1 MVFPKLNTK
10 ASNTLKINDFSGGI
24 NLRDGLTEILDNQ
37 STDVTN
43 MYWKD
48 GIMKTRPASDFK
60 YQIPHDG
67 FKPTFDG
74 EYERKGIKTENAT
87 TVMSGKLY
95 RMVSRHDGYYKSL
108 DERVSHLSFAWVN
121 GSSKKIL
128 PSITSETGT
137 QFDNYFVVQHKQKIF
152 CFCKV
157 GSSEAKIYKLNMNV
171 WNEITSDVYSSNS
184 VTDYIYNPIV
194 VTHAKPTG
202 NVFDTSD
209 TLKEY
214 GAVMFE
220 GYNLM
225 SDYYR
230 MIYSTVNKELLSKY
244 PETGHPMEYG
254 LLQRTLG
261 ENYKGKK
268 VSVKITR
275 KDGLSFTHSVTIE
288 NKIEGGK
295 TAYNIE
301 QTNRGDNIY
310 LCVFDS
316 NVIFLNSPTVSPGG
330 VLTPA
335 TVKEEDYVEDNMEIT
350 APYVRTVR
358 EIEKVFDMTQS
369 QWFGGDALGISGGT
383 RLFLCGNTNDDD
395 KSLVLWSGLDNPLYF
410 PENCYAYVGNSN
422 QAVTGFGRQND
433 TLVIFKERET
443 YYTQYM
449 QNTNITAEDL
459 INQNVVDYAAS
470 SVYFPM
476 VQLHP
481 NIGCDLPDTIQLCRN
496 RLVWASTTGKV
507 YTLMSQNQYSE
518 RNIYEISEMIENKL
532 IKESLLSSC
541 ACDWNGYYLLF
552 AGNSVYAMDYNSYGY
567 AYASSYNKTE
577 DANVKIPWWYWTLNN
592 NVSSAFTVDN
602 DVVLC
607 ALNGTGIPENIS
619 QYFYL
624 FDEEKTHDSGKD
636 SEYEILS
643 SFTSKLFEFGE
654 PNRRKSIDCINISF
668 GNNDGQAITVQAIS
682 DDGIDET
689 SFILD
694 SGETDNRLSG
704 YITSKAIY
712 PMLPQICR
720 LAVTIKCTG
729 HLAVD
734 GMSIKYR
741 VTGGIR

>member
-60 YQIPHDG
+60 YEIPHDG
-67 FKPTFDG
+67 FKPTSAGQNFT
-74 EYERKGIKTENAT
+74 ETKVENAT
-87 TVMSGKLY
+87 IIMAGELY
-95 RMVSRHDGYYKSL
+95 RMVSRHDYYLKSM
-108 DERVSHLSFAWVN
+108 DGHEWHSEVSHLSFAWVN
-121 GSSKKIL
+121 GIEYEAL
-128 PSITSETGT
+128 PTITSETGT
-137 QFDNYFVVQHKQKIF
+137 TFENYFVVQHKKDIF
-152 CFCKV
+152 CFCKTSDNEGV
-157 GSSEAKIYKLNMNV
+157 IYKLGTDTWAKV
-171 WNEITSDVYSSNS
+171 NEDEMYA
-184 VTDYIYNPIV
+184 PIIM
-194 VTHAKPTG
+194 THAKPQDSFRPSVETVIADG
-202 NVFDTSD
+202 G
-209 TLKEY
+209 TL
-214 GAVMFE
+214 VE
-220 GYNLM
+220 GYNLL
-225 SDYYR
+225 SGTYR
-230 MIYSTVNKELLSKY
+230 MIYSTVNKRLLGTWGQDPPAHLMRGYRFMNNMSDPK
-244 PETGHPMEYG
+244 
-254 LLQRTLG
+254 LA
-261 ENYKGKK
+261 GKT
-268 VSVKITR
+268 VIVKITNSNG
-275 KDGLSFTHSVTIE
+275 KVYEHKVTLNGE
-288 NKIEGGK
+288 LV
-295 TAYNIE
+295 IE
-301 QTNRGDNIY
+301 QENRGDGIY
-310 LCVFDS
+310 LKVVS
-316 NVIFLNSPTVSPGG
+316 TIFEFLKSPTGG
-330 VLTPA
+330 DIAVVT
-335 TVKEEDYVEDNMEIT
+335 EEDYVEDNMEVI
-350 APYVRTVR
+350 APYLIT
-358 EIEKVFDMTQS
+358 EKETQKVFDMTQS
-369 QWFGGDALGISGGT
+369 EWFGGDALGISGGT
-383 RLFLCGNTNDDD
+383 RLFLCGNKNDDE
-395 KSLVLWSGLDNPLYF
+395 KSLVLWSGLDDPLYF

-507 YTLMSQNQYSE
+507 YTLMAQNQYSE
-518 RNIYEISEMIENKL
+518 RNIYELSGMIENKL
-532 IKESLLSSC
+532 IKESLLNSC

-552 AGNSVYAMDYNSYGY
+552 AGNSVYAMDYESYGY
-567 AYASSYNKTE
+567 VYASSYNKTE
-577 DANVKIPWWYWTLNN
+577 DANIKIPWWYWTLNN

-607 ALNGTGIPENIS
+607 TLNGVGVPENIS

-643 SFTSKLFEFGE
+643 SFTSKLFDFNE
-654 PNRRKSIDCINISF
+654 PNRRKNIDCINISF
-668 GNNDGQAITVQAIS
+668 GNNDGEPITVVVTSDSGEDEQTIS
-682 DDGIDET
+682 
-689 SFILD
+689 LD
-694 SGETDNRLSG
+694 SGEDDNRLSG

-712 PMLPQICR
+712 PILPQICR
-720 LAVTIKCTG
+720 LAVTIKCSG

>member
-1 MVFPKLNTK
+1 MVFPKLNAK

-67 FKPTFDG
+67 FKPTSAGQNFT
-74 EYERKGIKTENAT
+74 ETKVENAT
-87 TVMSGKLY
+87 IIMTGKLY
-95 RMVSRHDGYYKSL
+95 RMVSRHDWYNKSV
-108 DERVSHLSFAWVN
+108 DGQNWSSEVSHLSFAWVN
-121 GSSKKIL
+121 GTEYEAL
-128 PSITSETGT
+128 PTITSETGT
-137 QFDNYFVVQHKQKIF
+137 TFTNYFVAQHKKDIF
-152 CFCKV
+152 CFCKTSDNEGV
-157 GSSEAKIYKLNMNV
+157 IYKLGTDTWAKV
-171 WNEITSDVYSSNS
+171 NEDEMYV
-184 VTDYIYNPIV
+184 PV
-194 VTHAKPTG
+194 VLTHAKPQD
-202 NVFDTSD
+202 NFMPSVE
-209 TLKEY
+209 TLIAD
-214 GAVMFE
+214 GAVMLE
-220 GYNLM
+220 GFNLL
-225 SDYYR
+225 SGTYK
-230 MIYSTVNKELLSKY
+230 MIWSTVNKRLLGTWGQDPDTHLMRGYALLY
-244 PETGHPMEYG
+244 PIN
-254 LLQRTLG
+254 G
-261 ENYKGKK
+261 EQYAGKK
-268 VSVKITR
+268 VVAKITS
-275 KDGLSFTHSVTIE
+275 KSGTVYTHEVTLTGDPLAQETI
-288 NKIEGGK
+288 
-295 TAYNIE
+295 
-301 QTNRGDNIY
+301 NRGDDVY
-310 LCVFDS
+310 LRVAGRMITFSSDASHS
-316 NVIFLNSPTVSPGG
+316 N
-330 VLTPA
+330 PA
-335 TVKEEDYVEDNMEIT
+335 TVSEEDYVEDNMEII
-350 APYVRTVR
+350 APYIIT
-358 EIEKVFDMTQS
+358 EKETQKVFSMTQS
-369 QWFGGDALGISGGT
+369 EWFGGDALGISGGT
-383 RLFLCGNTNDDD
+383 RLFLCGNTNNDE

-459 INQNVVDYAAS
+459 INQNIVDYAAS

-507 YTLMSQNQYSE
+507 YTLMAQNQYSE
-518 RNIYEISEMIENKL
+518 RNIYELSGMIENKL
-532 IKESLLSSC
+532 IKESLLNSC

-552 AGNSVYAMDYNSYGY
+552 AGNSVYAMDYESYGY
-567 AYASSYNKTE
+567 VYASSYNKTE
-577 DANVKIPWWYWTLNN
+577 DANIKIPWWYWTLNN

-607 ALNGTGIPENIS
+607 TLNGVGVPEDIS

-624 FDEEKTHDSGKD
+624 FDEEKAKD
-636 SEYEILS
+636 TDNTDEYDILS
-643 SFTSKLFEFGE
+643 SFTSKLFDFNE
-654 PNRRKSIDCINISF
+654 PNKRKNIDCINISF
-668 GNNDGQAITVQAIS
+668 GNNDGQPITVVVTSDSGEDEQIIS
-682 DDGIDET
+682 
-689 SFILD
+689 LD
-694 SGETDNRLSG
+694 SGEDDNRLSG

-712 PMLPQICR
+712 PILPQICR
-720 LAVTIKCTG
+720 LAVTIKCSG

>member
-1 MVFPKLNTK
+1 MVFPKLNAK

-60 YQIPHDG
+60 YEIPHDG
-67 FKPTFDG
+67 YIPPIGMKNTCD
-74 EYERKGIKTENAT
+74 IKTENAI
-87 TVMSGKLY
+87 TVISNIKY
-95 RMVSRHDGYYKSL
+95 QMVSRHDCYYEGASPSQMKS
-108 DERVSHLSFAWVN
+108 VQSHITFAWVN
-121 GSSKKIL
+121 GTEYKTL
-128 PSITSETGT
+128 PSITSETET
-137 QFDNYFVVQHKQKIF
+137 AFTNYFVVQHKKDIF
-152 CFCKV
+152 CFCKTSDNE
-157 GSSEAKIYKLNMNV
+157 GIIYKLG
-171 WNEITSDVYSSNS
+171 
-184 VTDYIYNPIV
+184 TDTWAKVEEKDIYAPIV
-194 VTHAKPTG
+194 YTHCK
-202 NVFDTSD
+202 VSQSYYFDGT
-209 TLKEY
+209 
-214 GAVMFE
+214 AFE
-220 GYNLM
+220 GFNLLGNR
-225 SDYYR
+225 YR
-230 MIYSTVNKELLSKY
+230 VIYSTVNPNLTPIDNLNRHEMTYSLPELDYKNISKY
-244 PETGHPMEYG
+244 AG
-254 LLQRTLG
+254 Q
-261 ENYKGKK
+261 
-268 VSVKITR
+268 
-275 KDGLSFTHSVTIE
+275 
-288 NKIEGGK
+288 KIEAVITDRFGTK
-295 TAYNIE
+295 TKHTVTLDASGNGYE
-301 QTNRGDNIY
+301 
-310 LCVFDS
+310 DS
-316 NVIFLNSPTVSPGG
+316 LQSDDLLMEANLNGITFFHDLDRREIHMISVN
-330 VLTPA
+330 
-335 TVKEEDYVEDNMEIT
+335 DICVEDNMEIT
-350 APYVRTVR
+350 APCPNS
-358 EIEKVFDMTQS
+358 IENLKKVFSMNKNI
-369 QWFGGDALGISGGT
+369 WFGGDAAGISGGT
-383 RLFLCGNTNDDD
+383 RLFLGGNTEEKE

-410 PENCYAYVGNSN
+410 HENCYAYVGNSN
-422 QAVTGFGRQND
+422 QAVTAFGRQND

-449 QNTNITAEDL
+449 QNTDINAKDL
-459 INQNVVDYAAS
+459 INQNVVGYAAS

-476 VQLHP
+476 IQLHP

-518 RNIYEISEMIENKL
+518 RNIYELSGMIENKL
-532 IKESLLSSC
+532 IKENLLSSC

-552 AGNSVYAMDYNSYGY
+552 AGNSVYVMDYNSYGY
-567 AYASSYNKTE
+567 VYASSYNKTE
-577 DANVKIPWWYWTLNN
+577 DANVKIPWWYWKLNN
-592 NVSSAFTVDN
+592 GISSAFTTDN
-602 DVVLC
+602 DVVLYTLSG
-607 ALNGTGIPENIS
+607 AGFAQDIS